1 MTAEVE
7 RQHPVAGRH
16 EPGRQ
21 VGPVLG
27 GLTERVQQHRGRRA
41 GLAEVVV
48 RQLDAV
54 GLQALTGHGQASAF
68 ASAPRRQRM
77 PASRNPS
84 MSPSKTELG
93 LPTS

>member
-1 MTAEVE
+1 MTPEVE
-7 RQHPVAGRH
+7 REHPVAGRH
-16 EPGRQ
+16 EAGRQ

-27 GLTERVQQHRGRRA
+27 GLTQRVQQHGGRRA
-41 GLAEVVV
+41 LVAEVVV

-54 GLQALTGHGQASAF
+54 GTHPLTGHGQASAF